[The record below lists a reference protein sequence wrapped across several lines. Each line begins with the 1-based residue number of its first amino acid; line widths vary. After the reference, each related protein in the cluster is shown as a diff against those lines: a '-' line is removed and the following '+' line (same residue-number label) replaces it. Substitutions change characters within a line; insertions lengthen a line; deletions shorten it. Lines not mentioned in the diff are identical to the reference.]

1 MTLIAILCL
10 YTALLSWISYAQIRF
25 LEREKDK
32 QAQILS
38 EKDYQNAAD
47 IAIENEKFKLFSN
60 FYNLI
65 INIAWIGFGFLYLKE
80 LLISSNTRFE
90 NTLFLLSFWNFLVD
104 CGLYF
109 CLLYYSDYKSHLPY
123 LDSTYF

>member
-38 EKDYQNAAD
+38 EKTIKMQQ
-47 IAIENEKFKLFSN
+47 ILPSKMK
-60 FYNLI
+60 NLNYFPIFI
-65 INIAWIGFGFLYLKE
+65 I
-80 LLISSNTRFE
+80 
-90 NTLFLLSFWNFLVD
+90 
-104 CGLYF
+104 
-109 CLLYYSDYKSHLPY
+109 
-123 LDSTYF
+123 

>member
-10 YTALLSWISYAQIRF
+10 YTALLSWISYAQICF

-47 IAIENEKFKLFSN
+47 IAIEN
-60 FYNLI
+60 
-65 INIAWIGFGFLYLKE
+65 
-80 LLISSNTRFE
+80 
-90 NTLFLLSFWNFLVD
+90 
-104 CGLYF
+104 
-109 CLLYYSDYKSHLPY
+109 
-123 LDSTYF
+123 

>member
-38 EKDYQNAAD
+38 EKDYQ
-47 IAIENEKFKLFSN
+47 KKCSR
-60 FYNLI
+60 YCHR
-65 INIAWIGFGFLYLKE
+65 K
-80 LLISSNTRFE
+80 
-90 NTLFLLSFWNFLVD
+90 
-104 CGLYF
+104 
-109 CLLYYSDYKSHLPY
+109 
-123 LDSTYF
+123 